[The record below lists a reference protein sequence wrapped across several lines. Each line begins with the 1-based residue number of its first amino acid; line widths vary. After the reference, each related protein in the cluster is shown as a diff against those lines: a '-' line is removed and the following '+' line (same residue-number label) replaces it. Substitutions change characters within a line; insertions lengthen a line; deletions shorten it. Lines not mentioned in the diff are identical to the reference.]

1 MQSGLTR
8 AVTPYL
14 QEKGWP
20 GEPSRLVTWWRRT
33 HFENSMI
40 DALLRGEH
48 TPYRRIGFIALEATL
63 TRAGIEHTDAEVEEL
78 VAAIERLD
86 PFPDAQAA
94 LEQLRTKYGLAV
106 LSNGDPDLLERGVAH
121 AGIAFDAVISVAEAG
136 SFKPDRVTYETA
148 CQKLGLEPA
157 EILFVA
163 NHVFDCVGAKAA
175 GMRTAFIDRRGR
187 PFGRWRQQPDLVVS
201 NLAELADTLLG
212 DIIAIR

>member
-14 QEKGWP
+14 EGKRWS

-63 TRAGIEHTDAEVEEL
+63 TRAGIEHTDAEVERL
-78 VAAIERLD
+78 VAEIERLD
-86 PFPDAQAA
+86 PFPEAREA
-94 LEQLRTKYGLAV
+94 LERLRTKYRLAV
-106 LSNGDPDLLERGVAH
+106 LSNGDPDLLELGVAH

-148 CQKLGLEPA
+148 CRKLALEPA
-157 EILFVA
+157 EVLFVA

-175 GMRTAFIDRRGR
+175 GMRTAYIDRRGR
-187 PFGRWRQQPDLVVS
+187 HFGRWPQQPDIVVS
-201 NLAELADTLLG
+201 DLAQLADTLLS
-212 DIIAIR
+212 DSPAIR